1 MALFVY
7 RMQKFDM
14 PPHNPNHRTYFPNT
28 CCILQPNEAMCK
40 ILGMHSLI
48 LCIYGNSFSL
58 LYNQTTFLLMT
69 YTCINVVV
77 MSLPTNIC
85 YSDIFLRRVQ
95 FSFYYFQMCYLI
107 KNNFGVDISA
117 LSFNA
122 WLFQTN
128 YGVQKLQYYLSSSLN
143 VKYH

>member
-7 RMQKFDM
+7 RVQKFDM

-58 LYNQTTFLLMT
+58 LYNQMTFLLMT

-107 KNNFGVDISA
+107 KNKSKKKIKKIIEMTKIRESWKTKKVVEVGESDEINFV
-117 LSFNA
+117 
-122 WLFQTN
+122 
-128 YGVQKLQYYLSSSLN
+128 
-143 VKYH
+143 